1 MKLLLENWR
10 KYLLTEAAMTV
21 DDLMNFK
28 DPGLGRPVPD
38 REIYILAQKNHEG
51 GTEFWYASVDS
62 RGDPYRLGYNDAVQG
77 HVEIVPYE
85 DGEKE
90 GLGPCH
96 FAWQVKYTSATD
108 KWGPLL
114 YDVAMEYATMWGESH
129 CEEGRECGGLI
140 ADRDQVSGEARAVW
154 DYYLGQRGDVD
165 NYQLDDL
172 EDTLTPEIEVDN
184 CAQDITAPEWEHSD
198 TEWRAQILKD
208 SPLSKRYTKKP
219 TTINRLLK
227 LKGRTGLPRFIDQT

>member
-1 MKLLLENWR
+1 MKLLFENWR

-28 DPGLGRPVPD
+28 DEEFPD
-38 REIYILAQKNHEG
+38 QDLEIYILARKNHEG
-51 GTEFWYASVDS
+51 GTEFWYASLDS
-62 RGDPYRLGYNDAVQG
+62 RGDPYTLGYNDPVRG
-77 HVEIVPYE
+77 EVEIVPYE
-85 DGEKE
+85 DGEQE

-96 FAWQVKYTSATD
+96 HAWQVKYTSATD

-114 YDVAMEYATMWGESH
+114 YDVAMEYATMYGVT
-129 CEEGRECGGLI
+129 GDMGGGLI
-140 ADRDQVSGEARAVW
+140 ADRDQVSVHARAVW
-154 DYYLGQRGDVD
+154 DYYLGQRSDVD

-172 EDTLTPEIEVDN
+172 DNTLTPEIEIDN

-198 TEWRAQILKD
+198 TAWRAQILKD
-208 SPLSKRYTKKP
+208 SALSKRYRKEP